1 MKHCVWYKMALY
13 QGYTGGNIRICLT
26 KKLWLKEVNRKL
38 KAGEVTVEMLK
49 SGKLC

>member
-1 MKHCVWYKMALY
+1 MERRHKKI
-13 QGYTGGNIRICLT
+13 TKPDPIRICLT

-38 KAGEVTVEMLK
+38 KAGKVTIEMMK